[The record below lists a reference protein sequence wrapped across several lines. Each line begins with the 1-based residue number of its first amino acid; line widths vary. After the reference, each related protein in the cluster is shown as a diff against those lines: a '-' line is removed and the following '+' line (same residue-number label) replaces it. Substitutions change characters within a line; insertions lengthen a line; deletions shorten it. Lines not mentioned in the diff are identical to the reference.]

1 MADDPVRVL
10 ADLLGDL
17 AERVGDY
24 SSVWQSAAS
33 QNSAGDYNADAVIA
47 DMLKIGG
54 LLTRDAFAIGT
65 GALQALGAIRDKPQS
80 D

>member
-17 AERVGDY
+17 AGRVEDY
-24 SSVWQSAAS
+24 SAVWQDAA
-33 QNSAGDYNADAVIA
+33 QKNAAGDYNADAVIA
-47 DMLKIGG
+47 DALKIGG

-65 GALQALGAIRDKPQS
+65 SALQALGSIRVTPPTD
-80 D
+80 